1 MTGRPSVRTT
11 WLLLTWAFHPYAR
24 GVRDVE
30 AIDGDLR
37 LLAAVG
43 RHAAEYGG
51 KRSIA
56 LVDAILDERL
66 ETTENR

>member
-1 MTGRPSVRTT
+1 M
-11 WLLLTWAFHPYAR
+11 
-24 GVRDVE
+24 RDVE